1 MSIELSPKHGVNATI
16 PVCFWCGK
24 EKNEIALMGRVRE
37 RDPRTG
43 RAVRGSDV
51 EMPMRAVLDYEPCDC
66 CKEQF
71 SQGVHIIECSPDRVD
86 GRPAMTKDN
95 EGHIIYPT
103 GRFIVMKSEAAKNIF
118 NVDPSMLE
126 PGKKMCMDT
135 QTFSQLMG
143 MMEQP
148 TDNN

>member
-24 EKNEIALMGRVRE
+24 ERNEIALMGRVRE

-43 RAVRGSDV
+43 KAVRGSDV

-71 SQGVHIIECSPDRVD
+71 SQGVHIIECSLDRVD

-95 EGHIIYPT
+95 KGHSMYPT

-143 MMEQP
+143 MVEQP